1 MDLPDCRSTCT
12 DTCADT
18 RTHARRPRLDPP
30 DSKHGFRAEGPDRG
44 EDPGRAEHPGRAEN
58 KGRFSVGARLGWYLL
73 PMVAR
78 QKGHFEPRRDILLIL
93 IGLIAALLVGEGAI
107 RVYFAL
113 APDPPHS
120 RYTRDAATGFR
131 LRPGPFWEDD
141 RDPSDRINS
150 LGFRDVE
157 HPVPAPEG
165 TSRIVGIG
173 DSFVLGAVPI
183 EQNFLRMTGTE
194 LGADVAL
201 MGLGGYGPVEYLGAL
216 RTAGLALEPDR
227 VVLCFYVGNDITGI
241 PMRGA
246 VRGGEVYFTG
256 SSNRWTDLL
265 RHSQLF
271 ALAERVFV
279 TRVRISNL
287 RRAEQARTAAARL
300 TADSASTDRAST
312 EPPTTNRPSAYYRMV
327 EKNRLPVYAID
338 PSPRTEELWTEAEA
352 ILDAFDS
359 TCRRAEVP
367 WTLLL
372 IPSEL
377 QVDPGVRMGMLKAF
391 HLDPVDYDFD
401 GPQRR
406 LTTFARTRGIDL
418 LDLLPAFRVAC
429 ARGEDLYIPNDTHWS
444 AAGNRMAAN
453 LLAAHLRDDPA
464 PKAAQ

>member
-1 MDLPDCRSTCT
+1 
-12 DTCADT
+12 
-18 RTHARRPRLDPP
+18 
-30 DSKHGFRAEGPDRG
+30 
-44 EDPGRAEHPGRAEN
+44 
-58 KGRFSVGARLGWYLL
+58 
-73 PMVAR
+73 MVAR

-93 IGLIAALLVGEGAI
+93 IGLLAALLIGEAAI
-107 RVYFAL
+107 RIYFAL
-113 APDPPHS
+113 APDPLHS
-120 RYTRDAATGFR
+120 RYVRDAATGYR

-141 RDPSDRINS
+141 RDPSDRVNS

-165 TSRIVGIG
+165 TWRIVGIG

-183 EQNFLRMTGTE
+183 EQNFLRLAGTE

-216 RTAGLALEPDR
+216 RTAGLSLEPDR

-241 PMRGA
+241 PMHGA

-271 ALAERVFV
+271 ALVERVFV

-287 RRAEQARTAAARL
+287 RRAERAPAA
-300 TADSASTDRAST
+300 TGG
-312 EPPTTNRPSAYYRMV
+312 PSAYYRV
-327 EKNRLPVYAID
+327 IEKNRLPVYALD
-338 PSPRTEELWTEAEA
+338 PAPRTEELWAEAES
-352 ILDAFDS
+352 ILQTFDA

-377 QVDPGVRMGMLKAF
+377 QVDPGVRMGMLEAL
-391 HLDPVDYDFD
+391 HLDPADYDFD
-401 GPQRR
+401 RPQRR
-406 LTTFARTRGIDL
+406 LTNFAKVHGIDL
-418 LDLLPAFRVAC
+418 LDLTAEFRNAC
-429 ARGEDLYIPNDTHWS
+429 ADGEDLYIPNDTHWS
-444 AAGNRMAAN
+444 IAGNRLAAKM
-453 LLAAHLRDDPA
+453 LAAHLWGTPTQEAGR
-464 PKAAQ
+464 